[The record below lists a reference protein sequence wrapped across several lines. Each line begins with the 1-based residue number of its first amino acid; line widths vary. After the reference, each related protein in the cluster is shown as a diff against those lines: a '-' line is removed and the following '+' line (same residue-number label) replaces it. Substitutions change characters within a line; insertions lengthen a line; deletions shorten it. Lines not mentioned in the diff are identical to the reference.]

1 MYVKVGDR
9 WRYVKPVVGRNKKLR
24 PGYAVIGG
32 VETHVPNAAY
42 YLRHRE
48 GSKIIWHKCSSAA
61 DATLARERQEAYLT
75 AFKHGLTPKQ
85 QWDKNPP
92 PAMISD
98 VLVPWLEEYRLSHR
112 EESYNLM
119 KHTLYEFFGY
129 WDERGRRVR
138 GFVSANLIEH
148 VRRYD
153 LLRFKQHLIDKG
165 RSERTA
171 ANKCLRINQFIRS
184 VLKLDSGKG
193 LITVKDMKFTEPEVS
208 VYNDDDLEAFFKHC
222 DSYHLAIFKTYL
234 LAGLRKAELENLTW
248 DDVDFTA
255 GIIRITPKKGWQPK
269 TWEARDIEVPD
280 KLLAILKELPRR
292 GELVFANSKGHKY
305 THSWDDCVAIAKK
318 ANLRDAHPHKFRA
331 TFATRTLQHADLKT
345 VQSLLG
351 HRDIQ
356 STMRYLS
363 KAESKKV
370 REKVSDAVSLF

>member
-1 MYVKVGDR
+1 MANRKASIWLYKKIDGR
-9 WRYVKPVVGRNKKLR
+9 WRYVKPAMGRNGKIK
-24 PGYAVIGG
+24 PD
-32 VETHVPNAAY
+32 PDAAY
-42 YLRHRE
+42 YVRYRE
-48 GSKIIWHKCSSAA
+48 GGKMIWRKCSSAA
-61 DATLARERQEAYLT
+61 DATVACERQEAYLT
-75 AFKHGLTPKQ
+75 AVVHGLTLSQTQRGEKTPLMVS
-85 QWDKNPP
+85 NLLLPY
-92 PAMISD
+92 
-98 VLVPWLEEYRLSHR
+98 LEEYRLSHR

-129 WDERGRRVR
+129 RDENGRRVH

-184 VLKLDSGKG
+184 VLKLDPGKG
-193 LITVKDMKFTEPEVS
+193 LITVKDMKFTEAEVS
-208 VYNDDDLEAFFKHC
+208 VYNEDELEAFFKQC
-222 DSYHLAIFKTYL
+222 DAYRFAIFKTYL
-234 LAGLRKAELENLTW
+234 WAGLRKAELENLTW

-255 GIIRITPKKGWQPK
+255 GIIRVAPKKDWQPK

-292 GELVFANSKGHKY
+292 GKLVFANSKGHQY

-318 ANLRDAHPHKFRA
+318 AKVRDAHPHKFRA

-351 HRDIQ
+351 HRDLS
-356 STMRYLS
+356 STMRYLAR
-363 KAESKKV
+363 AESKKV
-370 REKVSDAVSLF
+370 REKVNAVWA